1 MGGRFFNIYFY
12 FLIVVDVV
20 VFVALEGVN
29 IYLVIVFNLDTLKM
43 EERLWLLK
51 GCVGVWDLGEKR
63 RLMPGKVGSRSV
75 RFVGFVPSSQIS
87 N

>member
-1 MGGRFFNIYFY
+1 MRGRFFNIYFY

-51 GCVGVWDLGEKR
+51 GCVLVSGIWGRK
-63 RLMPGKVGSRSV
+63 GG
-75 RFVGFVPSSQIS
+75 
-87 N
+87 

>member
-51 GCVGVWDLGEKR
+51 GCVGVWDFGGEKAADA
-63 RLMPGKVGSRSV
+63 G
-75 RFVGFVPSSQIS
+75 
-87 N
+87 